1 MNEKF
6 PSKHDVD
13 QAIKTGIKRTKGPI
27 IQLFMAGGGGG
38 GGRATEENMEF
49 GRQILSKRLGK

>member
-1 MNEKF
+1 MSF
-6 PSKHDVD
+6 L
-13 QAIKTGIKRTKGPI
+13 GG
-27 IQLFMAGGGGG
+27 GGGGG

>member
-27 IQLFMAGGGGG
+27 IQLFMAGGGEGEAG
-38 GGRATEENMEF
+38 VP
-49 GRQILSKRLGK
+49 LKRTWNLVDKF